1 MKTELIAEALELYT
15 NHPMAGE
22 AVAAIEAAFGQAIKA
37 MGEGMK
43 KGAAYGKFVGPVMN
57 QYAQAGAS
65 DSEAHPRCLQRS
77 GAISRNP
84 EKEFTSPGG

>member
-1 MKTELIAEALELYT
+1 MKNELTAEALELYCS
-15 NHPMAGE
+15 HPLANE

-43 KGAAYGKFVGPVMN
+43 KGAAYNKFVGPVMN

-65 DSEAHPRCLQRS
+65 DSEARY
-77 GAISRNP
+77 AILDAFNAR
-84 EKEFTSPGG
+84 F